1 MDVHKQTIVFNK
13 SDGSFWFM
21 GTVLPSNYD
30 TTKHVIAIM
39 PQGED
44 WDTDY
49 QYSLV
54 NGVITKGEK
63 CPEPTEVSE

>member
-1 MDVHKQTIVFNK
+1 MDAHKQTIVFNK

-21 GTVLPSNYD
+21 GNVLPSNYNVD
-30 TTKHVIAIM
+30 EHVIAIF
-39 PQGED
+39 PEGET
-44 WDTDY
+44 WDFDY

-63 CPEPTEVSE
+63 WPEPTEAE

>member
-1 MDVHKQTIVFNK
+1 MDAHKQTIVFNK

-21 GTVLPSNYD
+21 GDVLPSNYNVD
-30 TTKHVIAIM
+30 EHVIAIM
-39 PQGED
+39 PQGET
-44 WDTDY
+44 WDFDY

-63 CPEPTEVSE
+63 WPEPTEVE

>member
-1 MDVHKQTIVFNK
+1 MNVHNQTIVFKK

-21 GTVLPSNYD
+21 GTVLPSNYNVD
-30 TTKHVIAIM
+30 EHVIAIM

-44 WDTDY
+44 WDNDY

-63 CPEPTEVSE
+63 WPVPPEVSE